1 MKRPVKVLMIE
12 DEQDFVDSCEEYFRE
27 DVQGYAF
34 FKAYSGMAGMRL
46 VESERPDVLVLDM
59 NLGAG
64 PGGVDVL
71 KKSKQMHPGLKVIVL
86 TGYLDPALEEQARG
100 LGIDAYLEKPI
111 SSHASLQQAIDRVLA
126 S

>member
-1 MKRPVKVLMIE
+1 MKGPIKVLMVE

-27 DVQGYAF
+27 DVQGYQF
-34 FKAYSGMAGMRL
+34 FKAYNGYSGVRL
-46 VESERPDVLVLDM
+46 LESEKPDVLVLDM

-64 PGGVDVL
+64 PGGMDVL
-71 KKSKQMHPGLKVIVL
+71 KRAKAAHPALKVIVL
-86 TGYLDPALEEQARG
+86 TGYLDPAMEEQARV

-111 SSHASLQQAIDRVLA
+111 SNHASLQEAIDRVLA

>member
-1 MKRPVKVLMIE
+1 MKEPVKVLMVE
-12 DEQDFVDSCEEYFRE
+12 DEKDFVDSCEEYFRE
-27 DVQGYAF
+27 DVAGYRF
-34 FKAYSGMAGMRL
+34 FKAYSGLAGMRL
-46 VESERPDVLVLDM
+46 LESEKPDVLVLDM

-64 PGGVDVL
+64 PGGIEVL
-71 KKSKQMHPGLKVIVL
+71 KRAKAAHPALKVIVL
-86 TGYLDPALEEQARG
+86 TGYLDPTLEEQARV